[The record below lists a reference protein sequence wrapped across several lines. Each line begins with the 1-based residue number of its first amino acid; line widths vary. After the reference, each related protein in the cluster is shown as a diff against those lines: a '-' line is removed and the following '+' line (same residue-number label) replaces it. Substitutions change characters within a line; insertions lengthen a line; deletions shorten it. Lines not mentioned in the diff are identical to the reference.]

1 MATVNRIQ
9 REGRGQDF
17 TR

>member
-1 MATVNRIQ
+1 VNRIQ
-9 REGRGQDF
+9 GEKGRGQDF